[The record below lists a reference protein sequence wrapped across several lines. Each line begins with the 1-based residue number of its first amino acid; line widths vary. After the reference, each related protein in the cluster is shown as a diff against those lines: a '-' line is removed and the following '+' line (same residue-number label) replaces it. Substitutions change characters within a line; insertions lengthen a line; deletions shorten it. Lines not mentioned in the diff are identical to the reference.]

1 MSDSLI
7 WENENRKV
15 VGRAS
20 FINYEDY
27 LSYQLYEDERHV
39 MSVVA
44 YKENFTDS
52 DSEKCK
58 RVYDFLNSFLEHGIE
73 NMTISDIYDSFKDI
87 DCGDGHITVYFKNG
101 MEYEYRHGF
110 NILVDRCYEQIVFEI
125 NGKRYGAKLLNRD
138 MTYHELSTLTT
149 ENVLDYIDVVYIPNR
164 VNSFDFFMKGFGASI
179 EDYGF
184 RIPTYPDVIKRI
196 CNIKNLKKTDFFN
209 TGHLF
214 KITKEVKCEFAKR
227 KLLKEE
233 LPALLAVDSNG
244 YGIFD
249 GVSHIVTK

>member
-1 MSDSLI
+1 MRV
-7 WENENRKV
+7 WENGNRRV
-15 VGRAS
+15 DGDMD
-20 FINYEDY
+20 FIDYEDY
-27 LSYQLYEDERHV
+27 LSYQLYEDERRV
-39 MSVVA
+39 MSILVLE
-44 YKENFTDS
+44 KNFTDS
-52 DSEKCK
+52 NSEKCK

-73 NMTISDIYDSFKDI
+73 NMTISDIYDSFKDVK
-87 DCGDGHITVYFKNG
+87 CLDGNVTLYLKNG
-101 MEYEYRHGF
+101 MKYEYERGFYRYSCT
-110 NILVDRCYEQIVFEI
+110 LYEQLFFEI

-138 MTYHELSTLTT
+138 ITYHELSTLTT
-149 ENVLDYIDVVYIPNR
+149 ANVLDYIDVVYIPNR
-164 VNSFDFFMKGFGASI
+164 VNSFDFFMKGFDASI

-184 RIPTYPDVIKRI
+184 EIPTYPDVVERI